1 MTCRRHHAVVVL
13 LIAFVAGGIAAPVC
27 AQAAAQANGSVSGT
41 VVNERNIRLRR
52 ISVTVRNRATN
63 DEEQD
68 VTDNNGS
75 FSVTNL
81 TPGIYDVVIN
91 ESGFIAFRQEVN
103 VTAGKNEPLNIKL
116 QFTIQ
121 DFAPV
126 TDRWGLRVGL
136 WQRYQ
141 KDQDGEYPFVPN
153 RGLDPY
159 DQSKVKGDLPVIGN
173 NIFMILTG

>member
-1 MTCRRHHAVVVL
+1 MTCRKHHAVVVL
-13 LIAFVAGGIAAPVC
+13 LIAFVAGGIAAPSTPKPPHRPTAVFRDGRQR
-27 AQAAAQANGSVSGT
+27 AEHPAAP
-41 VVNERNIRLRR
+41 R

-68 VTDNNGS
+68 VTGQQRS

-103 VTAGKNEPLNIKL
+103 VTAGKNEPLNIKP

-126 TDRWGLRVGL
+126 TIGGVCGLAL
-136 WQRYQ
+136 AAISE
-141 KDQDGEYPFVPN
+141 DQDGGYPFVPN
-153 RGLDPY
+153 RGLIPRPE
-159 DQSKVKGDLPVIGN
+159 QGQTTCRSSG
-173 NIFMILTG
+173 TTSS